1 MHYIG
6 KLNKNIIGEYA
17 NKLTTYDV
25 ILTEERKKHILKQH
39 KEDYEVIINNIN
51 ETILNPEEVLKDSKN
66 KDTLFFI
73 NNLEKNNLNV
83 VVKLSTTHNKE
94 HPKNSIM
101 TAWIIRNRNLIK
113 LREKNRTIYKR
124 E

>member
-25 ILTEERKKHILKQH
+25 VLTEEREKHILKQH
-39 KEDYEVIINNIN
+39 KEDYEIIISNIN
-51 ETILNPEEVLKDSKN
+51 KTILNPEEVLKDSKN

>member
-17 NKLTTYDV
+17 NRLTTYDV
-25 ILTEERKKHILKQH
+25 VLTEEREKHILKQH
-39 KEDYEVIINNIN
+39 KEDYEVIISNIN
-51 ETILNPEEVLKDSKN
+51 KTILNPEEVLKDSKN

>member
-17 NKLTTYDV
+17 NKLTTYDAV
-25 ILTEERKKHILKQH
+25 LTEERKKHILKQH
-39 KEDYEVIINNIN
+39 KEDYEIIISNIN
-51 ETILNPEEVLKDSKN
+51 KTILNPEEVLKDSKN

-94 HPKNSIM
+94 HPKRSIM